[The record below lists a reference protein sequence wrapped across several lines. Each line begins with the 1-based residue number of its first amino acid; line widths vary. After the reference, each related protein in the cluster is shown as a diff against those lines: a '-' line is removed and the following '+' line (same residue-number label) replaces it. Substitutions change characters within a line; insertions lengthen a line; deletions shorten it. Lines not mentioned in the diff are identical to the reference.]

1 MRPARMPAAA
11 VPADAPATSGFTRRA
26 VLTTLAG
33 AGAAA
38 FLGTGTASAH
48 ATRSV
53 TVPLIARPSAETER
67 LRLGQALRAT
77 EFQPT
82 GQYVPA
88 GTALHLDVLPHDG
101 LVPTLWIG
109 QWDYYGT
116 VTEPRSYA
124 LKPGA
129 NTVTDPHGGPVYF
142 SSKATASAPP

>member
-1 MRPARMPAAA
+1 MRCSPPWPA
-11 VPADAPATSGFTRRA
+11 
-26 VLTTLAG
+26 
-33 AGAAA
+33 AGAATL
-38 FLGTGTASAH
+38 LGAGTAHAH
-48 ATRSV
+48 ATGGV

-88 GTALHLDVLPHDG
+88 GTALRFDVLPYDG

-142 SSKATASAPP
+142 SSKATASVPP